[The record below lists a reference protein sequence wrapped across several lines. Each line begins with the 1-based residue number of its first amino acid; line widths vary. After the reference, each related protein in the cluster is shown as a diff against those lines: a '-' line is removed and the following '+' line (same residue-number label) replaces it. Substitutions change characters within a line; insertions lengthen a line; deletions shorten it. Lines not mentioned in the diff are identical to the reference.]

1 MGAHFARASGGP
13 ASRVVSDPH
22 CEVVCRGLE
31 DFRSR
36 VVRGAY
42 GPDDHDASLR
52 AVIGCTPEMQL
63 SVEEVA
69 KHNTAEDCWI
79 ILHGGQVFDV
89 TEFLD
94 VHPGGKRML
103 LTYAGKDATA
113 VFEKLHSPTVF
124 KSVASKYRIG
134 TVGEI
139 IPARPPGSAPSV
151 PSRPTEVGAGPAGAL
166 GGDRDTPTASV
177 LPAPEKTERL
187 NWRIQSPFPSN
198 TFDDSGL
205 EAVRF
210 KWSQVDQFIQRD
222 DAEAE
227 DFKLRSYLRP
237 LDLSRDWIHVSAP
250 KTYAYQMSIRKRL
263 CEDCPESVLISEPGT
278 LGAQLELLHL
288 LLEWLPVRYPT
299 RFVVDWGAGTVRTLT
314 EGYLH
319 TFLVADYAQC
329 PIRLCCML
337 VQEEFALMREEPCPP
352 EQDEQEG
359 GIGLQHRFVAGVS
372 CFSFNL
378 VPKRGKV
385 LSEIHHPKV
394 PGFQSDLQHAM
405 TRFLAE
411 LGPEPEECRWRSNFG
426 FNVSTDASNGMICAS
441 GSSTLSLLRCQYVV
455 V

>member
-1 MGAHFARASGGP
+1 MGHAGG
-13 ASRVVSDPH
+13 
-22 CEVVCRGLE
+22 
-31 DFRSR
+31 
-36 VVRGAY
+36 GAP
-42 GPDDHDASLR
+42 GMR
-52 AVIGCTPEMQL
+52 L

-69 KHNTAEDCWI
+69 KHRTAEDCWI
-79 ILHGGQVFDV
+79 ILRGDQVFDV
-89 TEFLD
+89 TDFVN

-113 VFEKLHSPTVF
+113 VFEQLHSSTVF

-134 TVGEI
+134 TLGEI
-139 IPARPPGSAPSV
+139 ISAPPGGSAASV
-151 PSRPTEVGAGPAGAL
+151 PSRANVGAGPAGVV
-166 GGDRDTPTASV
+166 GGGRDTAAASV
-177 LPAPEKTERL
+177 PPAPEQTERL

-198 TFDDSGL
+198 MFDDSGL

-210 KWSQVDQFIQRD
+210 KWSQVDEFIQRH

-227 DFKLRSYLRP
+227 EFKLRSYLRP

-263 CEDCPESVLISEPGT
+263 CEECPESVLISEPGT

-299 RFVVDWGAGTVRTLT
+299 RFAVDWGAGTVRTLT

-329 PIRLCCML
+329 PVRLCCML
-337 VQEEFALMREEPCPP
+337 VQEELALMREEPCAP

-378 VPKRGKV
+378 VPKRGKIM
-385 LSEIHHPKV
+385 SEIHHPKV

-411 LGPEPEECRWRSNFG
+411 LEPDPAECRWRSNFG
-426 FNVSTDASNGMICAS
+426 FNVSTCPGF
-441 GSSTLSLLRCQYVV
+441 RH
-455 V
+455 